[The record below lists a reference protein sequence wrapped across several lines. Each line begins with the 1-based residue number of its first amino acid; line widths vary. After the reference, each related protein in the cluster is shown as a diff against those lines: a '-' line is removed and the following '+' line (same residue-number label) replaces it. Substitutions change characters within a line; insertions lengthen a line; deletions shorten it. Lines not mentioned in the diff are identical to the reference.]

1 MSGLIKRDET
11 YTSWV
16 SELKERY
23 QRSQIRASVAVNTQM
38 LMFYWSLGRD
48 IVGMQAE
55 NRYGAGFYDV
65 LSNDLR
71 RVLPDAKGFSSR
83 NLRYM
88 TRYYEFFPAG
98 HENLPQDADEFRVGD
113 SENLPQL
120 AADSPTTTATSD
132 ASIFNIP
139 WGHVRLLIDKCG
151 DSQGKA
157 LFYIRKTIE
166 NNWSRAVLSHQIE
179 ADLYGRQGRA
189 VRNFAATSRS

>member
-98 HENLPQDADEFRVGD
+98 HENLPQV
-113 SENLPQL
+113 

-139 WGHVRLLIDKCG
+139 WGHVRLPIDKCG

-166 NNWSRAVLSHQIE
+166 NNWSRAVLAHQIE
-179 ADLYGRQGRA
+179 ADLYGRQGKA
-189 VRNFAATSRS
+189 VSNCAATSRS